1 MTVVLVIVAAV
12 LAVIA
17 LLHLAWGL
25 KLRWP
30 VADET
35 RLAAT
40 VIGIRGYTR
49 MPPLA
54 PSAAVAALLAVVIG
68 LALWHAGAPGWFT
81 RLGLLGGAVVFIGR
95 GIAAWT
101 PAWRRYAPQQP
112 FARLDQ
118 TVYGPLCLALG
129 AGLVTLALGDLA

>member
-1 MTVVLVIVAAV
+1 MTVLLAAVVIV

-17 LLHLAWGL
+17 ILHLAWGL
-25 KLRWP
+25 KVRWP

-40 VIGIRGYTR
+40 VIGVRGYTH

-54 PSAAVAALLAVVIG
+54 PSAAVAAALAAVIA
-68 LALWHAGAPGWFT
+68 LALWHAAAPGWLP
-81 RLGLLGGAVVFIGR
+81 RLGMLGAATVFLAR
-95 GIAAWT
+95 GVAAWT
-101 PAWRRYAPQQP
+101 PAWRRLTPQQP

-118 TVYGPLCLALG
+118 TIYGPLCLAL
-129 AGLVTLALGDLA
+129 ALGLAVLALGDAA